1 MSDRPSQTRLKR
13 SGIRRRRFCRFLY
26 AALTF
31 FAVFAVVVAFFHIN
45 TRNKANNSTDDGSTN
60 EDSEL
65 LQWIY
70 VFHGSPLV
78 GAWFLVYF
86 GDVATFCN
94 LKRLRRVHNFKYN
107 LLIASLLAG
116 IFYTSF
122 FWNVLDMKTQGGAK
136 LVEAIIIAQCEL
148 CLIGVH
154 VYEEQEIRRERHAR
168 KKLLRERKALMISF
182 QHPSPV
188 PGGMI

>member
-1 MSDRPSQTRLKR
+1 MSGRPSHTRPKR
-13 SGIRRRRFCRFLY
+13 NGSRQRRFCRFLY
-26 AALTF
+26 AALTL

-45 TRNKANNSTDDGSTN
+45 GRDKASNLTADGSVN

-70 VFHGSPLV
+70 LFHGSPVV

-86 GDVATFCN
+86 GEVATCCN

-122 FWNVLDMKTQGGAK
+122 FWNVLDMKAQGGAK

-154 VYEEQEIRRERHAR
+154 VYEEQEVRRERHAR
-168 KKLLRERKALMISF
+168 KKLLREQKTLMLSF
-182 QHPSPV
+182 QRTSPV